1 MARLIRLENPLLPL
15 LAGVVGWLVPG
26 GGHMLIGEWKR
37 GIVMALCIIA
47 LFATGLYVGSIAVV
61 DPVFETLYYYA
72 QVLASPLVFVIDHIS
87 RQMGADTPARRLLVF
102 ARPNEIGQIYTSV
115 AGMLNLLCILSAI
128 AMADAKA
135 RQKRGE

>member
-1 MARLIRLENPLLPL
+1 MAKLKLDNPLLPL
-15 LAGVVGWLVPG
+15 LAAICGWLLPG

-37 GIVMALCIIA
+37 GAVMSVCIIG
-47 LFATGLYVGSIAVV
+47 LFVAGLYIGSVATV

-72 QVLASPLVFVIDHIS
+72 QVLASPLVFAVDHMS
-87 RQMGADTPARRLLVF
+87 RQMGAHTVAKRMLVF

-128 AMADAKA
+128 AMADAKG
-135 RQKRGE
+135 REKRGE